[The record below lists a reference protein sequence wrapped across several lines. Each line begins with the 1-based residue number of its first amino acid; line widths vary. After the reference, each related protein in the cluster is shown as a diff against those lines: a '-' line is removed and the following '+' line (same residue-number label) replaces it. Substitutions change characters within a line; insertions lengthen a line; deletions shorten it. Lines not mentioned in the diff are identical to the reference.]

1 MIVHDLATALP
12 AAIGRAILT
21 VAATAGATALLLVGI
36 TAIATSLITGAWP
49 RRRADRPTT
58 EYEEAA

>member
-21 VAATAGATALLLVGI
+21 VATTAGATALLLVGI

-49 RRRADRPTT
+49 RRRTPTPV
-58 EYEEAA
+58 EYDEAA

>member
-1 MIVHDLATALP
+1 MIVHDFATALS

-21 VAATAGATALLLVGI
+21 VAATAGATALLLAGI

-49 RRRADRPTT
+49 RRRAQPPV
-58 EYEEAA
+58 EYDEAA

>member
-1 MIVHDLATALP
+1 VIVHDFATALP
-12 AAIGRAILT
+12 ETIGRAILT

-49 RRRADRPTT
+49 RRRAQTPV
-58 EYEEAA
+58 EYDEAA